1 MCFDSSEVIS
11 RCALRALCV
20 RDSKAFHFSAPGFNL
35 LEEQGVLSLLG
46 SDP

>member
-1 MCFDSSEVIS
+1 MSFEYPYVIS

-20 RDSKAFHFSAPGFNL
+20 RDSKAFKDSAPGFNL